1 MATVQLLLA
10 DEANRD
16 ALSTL
21 VGERHETVTDEAVR
35 EADLYVV
42 DDASF
47 SRYRE
52 RLAQLKRDLD
62 PVFCPVVLVR
72 RDRSPVSVT
81 LPDID
86 DTDRPLI
93 VNEVV
98 RAPVDRQA
106 FFRTLSNLLVRR
118 SQTEELA
125 GDLRERNAELR
136 RFEKAVEHAGLAIFV
151 TDPDGR
157 IEYVNPAFETMTGY
171 TAEEAVGRNPR
182 LLKSGEQGEA
192 FYDELWDTIKS
203 GDIWTDEIV
212 NERKSGERFTATQTI
227 SPIESDSGEIRGFVG
242 IQEEITDRRL
252 REQQLAVFHRILR
265 HNLRNSGTTIV
276 GRVDVLEDTLDDETL
291 DGSAEHLDVIRDNMA
306 SLLDI
311 SEKASRTQHLLA
323 SSLVEAGTESDLVT
337 AISEIAED
345 VSASQPDAEVYIT
358 EAPSEPLTVD
368 AKAIPAVREFIENAV
383 THSGAATPRVA
394 ICATSDGTT
403 ATVTIVDNGPGI
415 PERERRV
422 IQEGTETPLEHGS
435 GLGLWFAYWLVSY
448 VGGDIDIRADESGTT
463 VTLTLPVR

>member
-125 GDLRERNAELR
+125 GDLRARNAELR
-136 RFEKAVEHAGLAIFV
+136 RFEEAVEHAGLAIFV
-151 TDPDGR
+151 TDPEGT
-157 IEYVNPAFETMTGY
+157 IEYVNPAFEQMTGY
-171 TAEEAVGRNPR
+171 AADEAEGRNPR
-182 LLKSGEQGEA
+182 ILKSGEQDET
-192 FYDELWDTIKS
+192 FYDELWGTIRS
-203 GDIWTDEIV
+203 GDIWADEIV
-212 NERKSGERFTATQTI
+212 NERKSGERFIAAQTI
-227 SPIESDSGEIRGFVG
+227 SPIEADDGEIRGFVG

-276 GRVDVLEDTLDDETL
+276 GRADVLEDQIDD
-291 DGSAEHLDVIRDNMA
+291 DSAVEHLDVIRDSMA
-306 SLLDI
+306 SLLGI
-311 SEKASRTQHLLA
+311 SEKANRVKHLLA
-323 SSLVEAGTESDLVT
+323 SSLAEPGAESDLMT
-337 AISEIAED
+337 AVADIAED
-345 VSASQPDAEVYIT
+345 VSESNP
-358 EAPSEPLTVD
+358 EAAISIEDGPSEPLSVD
-368 AKAIPAVREFIENAV
+368 AKAIPAVREFVENAV
-383 THSGAATPRVA
+383 THSEAATPRVA
-394 ICATSDGTT
+394 IHVASDGSTG
-403 ATVTIVDNGPGI
+403 TVTIVDNGPGI
-415 PERERRV
+415 PDREQRV
-422 IQEGTETPLEHGS
+422 LRAGTEKPLEHGS
-435 GLGLWFAYWLVSY
+435 GLGLWFAYWLVSH
-448 VGGDIDIRADESGTT
+448 VGGDVDIRADRSGTT
-463 VTLTLPVR
+463 VAVTIPVR